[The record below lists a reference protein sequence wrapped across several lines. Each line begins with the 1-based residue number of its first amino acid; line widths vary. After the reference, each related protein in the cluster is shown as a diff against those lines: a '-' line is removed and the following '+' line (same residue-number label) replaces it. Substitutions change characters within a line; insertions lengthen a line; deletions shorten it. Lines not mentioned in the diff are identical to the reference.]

1 MRVIAKWNGEKENA
15 WAATPEQSFL
25 ATADEMSAHLQHA
38 GFSIIEIKD
47 QTSQALAFLD
57 ESIAQMK
64 SVGGPPPLGL
74 HLVLGPTFKE
84 IIAGTRRNLAEG
96 HLAPTVIYGRKN

>member
-1 MRVIAKWNGEKENA
+1 
-15 WAATPEQSFL
+15 
-25 ATADEMSAHLQHA
+25 MSAHLERA

-57 ESIAQMK
+57 ESIAQTK
-64 SVGGPPPLGL
+64 KLGGPPPLGL

-84 IIAGTRRNLAEG
+84 IIAGVRRNLAEG
-96 HLAPTVIYGRKN
+96 RLAPTVIYTRKS

>member
-1 MRVIAKWNGEKENA
+1 
-15 WAATPEQSFL
+15 
-25 ATADEMSAHLQHA
+25 MSAHLERA
-38 GFSIIEIKD
+38 GFSIIEIRD

-64 SVGGPPPLGL
+64 SGGGPPPLGL

-84 IIAGTRRNLAEG
+84 IIAGARRNLAEG
-96 HLAPTVIYGRKN
+96 RLAPTVIHTRKN

>member
-1 MRVIAKWNGEKENA
+1 
-15 WAATPEQSFL
+15 
-25 ATADEMSAHLQHA
+25 MSAHLQRA

-57 ESIAQMK
+57 ENIARMK
-64 SVGGPPPLGL
+64 GLGGPPPLGL

-84 IIAGTRRNLAEG
+84 ILAGLRRNLAEG
-96 HLAPTVIYGRKN
+96 RLTPTLISTRKN